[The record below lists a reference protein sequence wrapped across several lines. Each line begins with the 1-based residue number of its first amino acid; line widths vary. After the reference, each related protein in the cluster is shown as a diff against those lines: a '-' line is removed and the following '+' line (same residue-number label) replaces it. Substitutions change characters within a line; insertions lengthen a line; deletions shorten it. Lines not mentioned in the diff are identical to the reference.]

1 MPSVLCIDGFGELG
15 ELGELGEYTYNS
27 ATTSPFD
34 FNYIQT

>member
-1 MPSVLCIDGFGELG
+1 MPSVLCIDGFG